1 MVTYTKRS
9 KASPSD
15 TRKRALA
22 CQKRKLEG
30 FCSLIKRN
38 IAQRKQLVEFEKQA
52 REMEILRRENAA
64 RKNEVSS
71 LEKRLG
77 DALLE
82 LKESDQV
89 HEAVVCK
96 MGQLRKECEDMSD
109 ELKRLKKCCN
119 QKDHEIHRLST
130 ENYDLRERFRHL
142 EDCQEEVQ
150 TLKEHG
156 TQLSDSLS
164 AHIRQLQEQ
173 LQHLQ
178 QSNATVLSICDRQE
192 KTIESL
198 TEERNIL
205 RAKGKDQIRKA
216 LTAVE
221 NLLSIFTDPITRD
234 VAEVDRNVMECGHA
248 CVRDFFVHECT
259 GTVWGA
265 GVVTIGD
272 EEALCPICRAE
283 IYEQLAYPCYELKN
297 ATGASLALEK
307 MLREVLATYE

>member
-96 MGQLRKECEDMSD
+96 MGQLRKECEDMPD
-109 ELKRLKKCCN
+109 ELKRLKKCCD
-119 QKDHEIHRLST
+119 QKDHDFHRLSV
-130 ENYDLRERFRHL
+130 ENCDLHKRLRHL
-142 EDCQEEVQ
+142 
-150 TLKEHG
+150 
-156 TQLSDSLS
+156 
-164 AHIRQLQEQ
+164 
-173 LQHLQ
+173 
-178 QSNATVLSICDRQE
+178 LSICNRQE
-192 KTIESL
+192 QSISQL
-198 TEERNIL
+198 MEEKKVL
-205 RAKGKDQIRKA
+205 CTKGKEPIQKA
-216 LTAVE
+216 LVAVQA
-221 NLLSIFTDPITRD
+221 LLEIFRDPITLD

-248 CVRDFFVHECT
+248 CVRDFLVHQCT
-259 GTVWGA
+259 GTVHGA
-265 GVVTIGD
+265 GVVTIGE

-283 IYEQLAYPCYELKN
+283 IYEQLAHPCYELKN